1 MLADHSLVYTL
12 KHLKGN
18 ARGCVITEPLWGI
31 PFNLYSP
38 FVSVYMLALGLN
50 DASIGLLVSIG
61 TAFQVF
67 WTLLGGALTDKL
79 GRKRTTFIFDI
90 VAWSIPTLIWA
101 VAQNFTYFLVAAI
114 INAVWRVTQNSWNC
128 LLVEDTDPDELVNI
142 YSWIYIAGLV
152 AAFVS
157 PLTSPLISKF
167 GLVPT
172 MRGLYVMAFV
182 MMTVKFVWMNMI
194 VTETK
199 QGTLRMAETAHQGL
213 FDVVRELPAVFRQIL
228 RSPATLYTGALMLI
242 INVCFI
248 IRGTFWSV
256 LVSEELRIPAE
267 HMALY
272 PFARSITMLLF
283 FFLGMPWLQRQAQ
296 LSRMGERLLMVMGFI
311 TFVVS
316 QVILLAV
323 PVGNYWV
330 LLLATILEGVGIPLT
345 STILDKLIVVT
356 VDPQERARITAW
368 LNVVMLLVATPFGWL
383 AGLLSGVERRLPFVL
398 VVGLFVIGGVVTLMA
413 SRQAERE
420 QANAAAA

>member
-1 MLADHSLVYTL
+1 MADSSLVYTL

-18 ARGCVITEPLWGI
+18 ARACVITEPLWGI

-67 WTLLGGALTDKL
+67 WTLLSGALTDKL
-79 GRKRTTFIFDI
+79 GRKRTTLIFDLI
-90 VAWSIPTLIWA
+90 AWSIPTLIWA

-228 RSPATLYTGALMLI
+228 QSPATLYTGALMLI

>member
-1 MLADHSLVYTL
+1 MADSSLVYTL

-18 ARGCVITEPLWGI
+18 ARACVITEPLWGI

-67 WTLLGGALTDKL
+67 WTLLSGALTDKL
-79 GRKRTTFIFDI
+79 GRKRTTLIFDLI
-90 VAWSIPTLIWA
+90 AWSIPTLIWA

-283 FFLGMPWLQRQAQ
+283 FFLGMPWLQRLAQ

>member
-1 MLADHSLVYTL
+1 VADHSLIYTL

-50 DASIGLLVSIG
+50 DASIGLLVSVG

-79 GRKRTTFIFDI
+79 GRKRTTFIFDL
-90 VAWSIPTLIWA
+90 VAWSIPALIWA
-101 VAQNFTYFLVAAI
+101 VAQNFTYFLIAAI
-114 INAVWRVTQNSWNC
+114 INAVWRVTQNSWAC
-128 LLVEDTDPDELVNI
+128 LLVEDTDQDQLVDI
-142 YSWIYIAGLV
+142 YSWIYIAGLL

-167 GLVPT
+167 GLVAT
-172 MRGLYVMAFV
+172 MRGLYVLAFV
-182 MMTVKFVWMNMI
+182 MMTAKFIWLNMI

-199 QGTLRMAETAHQGL
+199 QGMRRMAETAHQGL
-213 FDVVRELPAVFRQIL
+213 FDLVRESPAVFRQIL

-283 FFLGMPWLQRQAQ
+283 FFFGMPWLQRQAQ
-296 LSRMGERLLMVMGFI
+296 LSRMGEQLLMVVGFI

-330 LLLATILEGVGIPLT
+330 LLLATILEGAGIPLT
-345 STILDKLIVVT
+345 STMLDKLTVVT
-356 VDPQERARITAW
+356 VDPRERARIMAW

-383 AGLLSGVERRLPFVL
+383 AGLLSGVGRRLPFVL
-398 VVGLFVIGGVVTLMA
+398 VVGLFVVGGIVTLMA
-413 SRQAERE
+413 SRQAERDR
-420 QANAAAA
+420 ANAAAA